1 MFMRNS
7 ISEELSKAIAYE
19 TEKINLTP
27 QEEKPDFHV
36 TPPVGWINDPNGF
49 SCYQGEYH
57 LFYQYHPYSTQWGPM
72 HWGHCKTKDFVAW
85 EQLPCAL
92 APDTEYDGQGCFS
105 GSALEDEGKHILMY
119 TSVLEEKQDDGS
131 RKIRQ
136 TQSIAIGDGISYR
149 KLSCNPVITADA
161 LPEGSSAVD
170 FRDPKIWKEN
180 DTFYAVAGSLAAD
193 GSGQIALFS
202 AKNLEAWKFETI
214 LDSNQ
219 NRYGKMWECPDFFS
233 LEGRQ
238 VLIVSPQFMRA
249 EGLEFHNGN
258 NAIYFIGEYDAGKKK
273 FIRNQAYQ
281 IDHGL
286 DFYAP
291 QTVEA
296 ADGRRIMI
304 AWMQSWDNYMTPE
317 GQKWSGMMTIPREL
331 SIKDGKL
338 IQVPVREAAAYYG
351 KEIISGPVSVNG
363 GSFIPG
369 KCPDGTYQKAV
380 DGAEIAGI
388 CGRQFDMTVLVEV
401 GSYKRFEIG
410 IACDEAHQTMLFYE
424 PETGVLTFDR
434 NFSGEF
440 HDTIYQRSAYAG
452 KQDGKIKLRILMDK
466 YTVEIFVNDGEM
478 TMSSLIYTDLSADK
492 IRFASEGKAEF
503 EAVFHEW
510 KK

>member
-105 GSALEDEGKHILMY
+105 GSAIEHDGEHILMY

-161 LPEGSSAVD
+161 LPEGSSPVD
-170 FRDPKIWKEN
+170 FRDPKIWKEK

-338 IQVPVREAAAYYG
+338 IQAPVREAAAYYG

-388 CGRQFDMTVLVEV
+388 CGRQFDMTVLVEA